1 MIYLIDDSRLKDYN
15 AEYVLS
21 GKYRDIL
28 CVVQNVEEFERH
40 VSDMSQAECIMIH
53 NTFAKSY
60 TFKERVAEISD
71 YGDKIPFVC
80 FSGSDSEIADFSLR
94 NLNFIRTINKGI
106 FYGRLQLFLDSFIQT
121 HKVNLLLLAY
131 GKNYMYTFVH
141 KWVLNIMQ
149 VTNGMNGKISEIDLA
164 KITGT
169 TDFKKIVDASAPS
182 IGQSYDDLLN
192 NLMDNPITID
202 AFRNNLIKIE
212 NSFNQYGKN
221 IYTWK

>member
-21 GKYRDIL
+21 EKYRGIL
-28 CVVQNVEEFERH
+28 CVVQNAEEFERH
-40 VSDMSQAECIMIH
+40 VSDMAQAECIMIH
-53 NTFAKSY
+53 NTFAQSY
-60 TFKERVAEISD
+60 TYKERVAEISD
-71 YGDKIPFVC
+71 YGDRFPFVC
-80 FSGSDSEIADFSLR
+80 FSGGDSEIVDFSLQ
-94 NLNFIRTINKGI
+94 NLNLIRTINKGV
-106 FYGRLQLFLDSFIQT
+106 FYDRFQFFLDSFIQT
-121 HKVNLLLLAY
+121 HKINLLLLAY
-131 GKNYMYTFVH
+131 GKSYMYTFVH

-149 VTNGMNGKISEIDLA
+149 VTNEMNGIISERDLA
-164 KITGT
+164 KITST
-169 TDFKKIVDASAPS
+169 TDFKKIVDASAPF

-192 NLMDNPITID
+192 CLMDNPITID